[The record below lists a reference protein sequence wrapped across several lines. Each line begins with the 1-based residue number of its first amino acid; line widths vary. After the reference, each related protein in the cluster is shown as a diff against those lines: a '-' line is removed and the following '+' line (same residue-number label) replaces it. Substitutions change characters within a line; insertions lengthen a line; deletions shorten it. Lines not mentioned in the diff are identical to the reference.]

1 MYIAKH
7 EDFSYYNYVFYI
19 TTTPYLPCNN
29 KNINRKELYDFYYT
43 AITLTT
49 GYKYGILH
57 CGKSDLWK
65 QSHCTLPTQLPN
77 DWYAIT
83 CMSPLILQA
92 FIHEMFI
99 QQIVSVQ
106 AYGNK
111 LVITWQFVKQADY
124 WLIVVEGLVHCH
136 VITNTLI
143 LRF

>member
-1 MYIAKH
+1 MH
-7 EDFSYYNYVFYI
+7 V
-19 TTTPYLPCNN
+19 T
-29 KNINRKELYDFYYT
+29 INFV
-43 AITLTT
+43 
-49 GYKYGILH
+49 
-57 CGKSDLWK
+57 
-65 QSHCTLPTQLPN
+65 
-77 DWYAIT
+77 
-83 CMSPLILQA
+83 
-92 FIHEMFI
+92 IHEMFM